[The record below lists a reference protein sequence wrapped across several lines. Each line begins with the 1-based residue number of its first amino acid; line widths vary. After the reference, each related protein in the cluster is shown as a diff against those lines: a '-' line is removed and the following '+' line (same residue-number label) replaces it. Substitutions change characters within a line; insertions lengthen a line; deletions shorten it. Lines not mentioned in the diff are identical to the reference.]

1 MAKTP
6 EISFDA
12 PIAGQSLTA
21 EVGNRPWQ
29 QPPRYSTVE
38 EAIEHYIPRLTE
50 EDAQDQ
56 LLDVLEMGVPVTTVA
71 NSLQIG
77 GVMQGL
83 HSVDVG
89 MLVMPVIMEM
99 IAFIADDAD
108 IEYNMGT
115 EKQID
120 TSKVSDTKIALA
132 MKKARDKKKNGEEE
146 PKEMSLADMVSEEE
160 MDTPKSG
167 LMARRQA

>member
-12 PIAGQSLTA
+12 PIAGQSLTT

-56 LLDVLEMGVPVTTVA
+56 LLDVLE
-71 NSLQIG
+71 
-77 GVMQGL
+77 
-83 HSVDVG
+83 
-89 MLVMPVIMEM
+89 
-99 IAFIADDAD
+99 
-108 IEYNMGT
+108 
-115 EKQID
+115 K
-120 TSKVSDTKIALA
+120 
-132 MKKARDKKKNGEEE
+132 
-146 PKEMSLADMVSEEE
+146 
-160 MDTPKSG
+160 
-167 LMARRQA
+167 

>member
-12 PIAGQSLTA
+12 PIAGQSLTT
-21 EVGNRPWQ
+21 ELGNRPWQ
-29 QPPRYSTVE
+29 QPPRFTTVE
-38 EAIEHYIPRLTE
+38 QAIEYYIPRLTD

-56 LLDVLEMGVPVTTVA
+56 LLDVLEMGVPVTTIA

-83 HSVDVG
+83 HTVDVG

-99 IAFIADDAD
+99 IAFIADDAG
-108 IEYNMGT
+108 IEYSMGT
-115 EKQID
+115 EKRVD
-120 TSKVSDTKIALA
+120 SDKISDSKIALA
-132 MKKARDKKKNGEEE
+132 LKKAKDKRGEPAE
-146 PKEMSLADMVSEEE
+146 KEMSLEELVSEEE
-160 MDTPKSG
+160 MATPMSG
-167 LMARRQA
+167 LMARRS

>member
-1 MAKTP
+1 M
-6 EISFDA
+6 
-12 PIAGQSLTA
+12 
-21 EVGNRPWQ
+21 
-29 QPPRYSTVE
+29 
-38 EAIEHYIPRLTE
+38 
-50 EDAQDQ
+50 
-56 LLDVLEMGVPVTTVA
+56 LDVLEMGVPVTTIA

-108 IEYNMGT
+108 IEYTMGT
-115 EKQID
+115 EKQVD

-132 MKKARDKKKNGEEE
+132 MKKARDKKKNGNE
-146 PKEMSLADMVSEEE
+146 PKEMSLEELVGEEE
-160 MDTPKSG
+160 MATPKSG
-167 LMARRQA
+167 LMARRA

>member
-12 PIAGQSLTA
+12 PIAGQSLTT

-56 LLDVLEMGVPVTTVA
+56 LLDVLEMGVPVTTIA

-99 IAFIADDAD
+99 VAFIADDAD
-108 IEYNMGT
+108 IEYTMGT
-115 EKQID
+115 EKEVD

-132 MKKARDKKKNGEEE
+132 MKKARDKKNNGDE
-146 PKEMSLADMVSEEE
+146 PKEMSLEELVGEEE
-160 MDTPKSG
+160 MATPKSG
-167 LMARRQA
+167 LMARRA